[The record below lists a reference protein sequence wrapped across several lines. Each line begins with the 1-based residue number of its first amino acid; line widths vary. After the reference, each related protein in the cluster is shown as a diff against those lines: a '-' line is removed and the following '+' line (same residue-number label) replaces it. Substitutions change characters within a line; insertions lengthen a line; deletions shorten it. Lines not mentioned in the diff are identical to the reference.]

1 MNIHGERPVYYVS
14 ARPEAYEYWGEVDK
28 DNAHDM
34 AKLIIDHA
42 GKHFPRIEFRAD
54 EEWHVHPLG
63 MEPVAVYI
71 DDHLQ
76 SWANKAAQR
85 KQSCRKPDKHS

>member
-1 MNIHGERPVYYVS
+1 
-14 ARPEAYEYWGEVDK
+14 
-28 DNAHDM
+28 M

-76 SWANKAAQR
+76 SWANKAARQ
-85 KQSCRKPDKHS
+85 KQS